1 MKLTYIRYKH
11 MDAPFPMRLVRC
23 ALCKRKYVPE
33 VLLANIEPPPG
44 LAITGRGRIVE
55 ARVCR
60 GKKKNA
66 EGDTNAT
73 IVSEAIPFLEYEL
86 HRQLMYKLKLLGMNA
101 AFGLK
106 LSLAIGEGLIVG

>member
-1 MKLTYIRYKH
+1 M
-11 MDAPFPMRLVRC
+11 
-23 ALCKRKYVPE
+23 PE
-33 VLLANIEPPPG
+33 VLLASIEPPPG
-44 LAITGRGRIVE
+44 LAITGRGRMVE

-60 GKKKNA
+60 AKKKVQ
-66 EGDTNAT
+66 GDANAT
-73 IVSEAIPFLEYEL
+73 IVSEAIPFLEYPHFSLILVLARFVAKSSYDTLRYEL